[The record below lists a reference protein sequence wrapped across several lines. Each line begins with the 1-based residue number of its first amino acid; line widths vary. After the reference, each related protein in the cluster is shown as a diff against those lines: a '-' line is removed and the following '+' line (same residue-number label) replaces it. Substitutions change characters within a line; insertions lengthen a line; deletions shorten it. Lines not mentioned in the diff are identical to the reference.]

1 VALQPTFRNGYTSCR
16 IVWNATTRNRLTTW
30 RARCIVARMK
40 NRYFLVTSLGALAI
54 AGCTPKQPTDSTSA
68 QPTNKPLATS
78 PDTAPISP
86 DARTASVIAR
96 IRKIVAEQ
104 LNLPP
109 ERVLLTSTWK
119 QLGAD
124 SLDVVELVMAFEE
137 EFHVEIADERAEAM
151 KTVGDAVT
159 FLAQQKK

>member
-1 VALQPTFRNGYTSCR
+1 
-16 IVWNATTRNRLTTW
+16 
-30 RARCIVARMK
+30 MK
-40 NRYFLVTSLGALAI
+40 RRHFLVASLGALAI
-54 AGCTPKQPTDSTSA
+54 AGCTPNQPSDSTSA
-68 QPTNKPLATS
+68 QPTNNPIAPR
-78 PDTAPISP
+78 PDTAPIST
-86 DARTASVIAR
+86 DARTASVAAR
-96 IRKIVAEQ
+96 IRKIIADQ
-104 LNLPP
+104 LRLPP

-124 SLDVVELVMAFEE
+124 SLDFVELVMAFEE